1 MMMVALLAHSRKL
14 TKKRNL
20 LMTFTMKSLGNEP
33 GITGDINRKCEPN
46 KISKITHID
55 KTNEITVLL

>member
-1 MMMVALLAHSRKL
+1 
-14 TKKRNL
+14 
-20 LMTFTMKSLGNEP
+20 MTFTMKSLGNEP